1 MGQKEKH
8 PEMKRHALNI
18 LEMRQRRGVNCFFK
32 QFISHISGV
41 NPKED

>member
-8 PEMKRHALNI
+8 PEMKRYALNI
-18 LEMRQRRGVNCFFK
+18 LEMSQRRGVNCFFK
-32 QFISHISGV
+32 QFFLHISGV